1 MALNNKNEI
10 YQDLIDQTK
19 SLDMRVFGPMKV
31 WFAHLQI
38 QTYRKDLV
46 VLRLYACKHL
56 LWFDNVNV
64 YDICR
69 RMATNSQPG
78 L

>member
-1 MALNNKNEI
+1 MARNNKNEI

-19 SLDMRVFGPMKV
+19 SLDMHVFGPMKV
-31 WFAHLQI
+31 GFAHL

-46 VLRLYACKHL
+46 FLRVYACKHL
-56 LWFDNVNV
+56 FWVDNVNV

-69 RMATNSQPG
+69 RMATNIQPG
-78 L
+78 T

>member
-1 MALNNKNEI
+1 MGMGRNNKNEI

-19 SLDMRVFGPMKV
+19 SLDMHVFGPMKV
-31 WFAHLQI
+31 GFAS
-38 QTYRKDLV
+38 RDLS
-46 VLRLYACKHL
+46 LRSSSFESKHF

-78 L
+78 T